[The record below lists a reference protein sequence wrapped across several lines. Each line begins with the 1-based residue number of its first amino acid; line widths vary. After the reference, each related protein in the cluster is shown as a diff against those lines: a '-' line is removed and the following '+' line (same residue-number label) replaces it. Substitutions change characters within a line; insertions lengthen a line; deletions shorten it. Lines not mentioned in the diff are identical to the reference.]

1 MCYNVPFMFLSFF
14 LAPFVLS
21 LSLIQNGDSANG
33 EHALKSRG
41 STVVRYSS
49 RVYAREDNAL
59 PFPSSSLNKKYSAVQ
74 INQSKVA
81 RARVLGHATIDHVYL
96 DGRVLRKVQ
105 ISSRPLYFAQWAR
118 CPRENG
124 GFATQ
129 KWDDRALPWAAQ
141 SIEIV
146 KVNSSANLSKTYIN
160 VKSPI
165 L

>member
-96 DGRVLRKVQ
+96 DGRVLRKVGNKLAAGHFTLHNGLVVPAKTVDLRRKNGMTEHFNGRP
-105 ISSRPLYFAQWAR
+105 SRLR
-118 CPRENG
+118 
-124 GFATQ
+124 
-129 KWDDRALPWAAQ
+129 L
-141 SIEIV
+141 
-146 KVNSSANLSKTYIN
+146 
-160 VKSPI
+160 
-165 L
+165 